1 MHSQISTLVRK
12 AEAAVGRLAACLV
25 DVEVEAW
32 LKVSRSDSDWSEPH
46 QDPSQQLAKVN
57 VLAGGGLVCL
67 VAFSDCSV
75 YITITTR
82 RNNNYHFE

>member
-32 LKVSRSDSDWSEPH
+32 LKVSRSDSD
-46 QDPSQQLAKVN
+46 
-57 VLAGGGLVCL
+57 
-67 VAFSDCSV
+67 
-75 YITITTR
+75 
-82 RNNNYHFE
+82 